1 MAEANRPMS
10 IFQAINLVVRNNTAA
25 VDARLN
31 AAGYPAGTDDMRN
44 ASLNRLLAEDADT
57 LMSVLS
63 VPLIPERMTPAE
75 RGQVIAAAEKAMGAP
90 LARGGVFNMNGD
102 PTEGVGEL
110 NLGTA
115 PDESTGG
122 GGGWNWNNFAEL
134 IVGAGLTVYLNETGT
149 GTGGDGGNQGT
160 GAPPPSLL
168 PSWVVPV
175 VVVAVLA
182 AAAAALWYFTRKRG
196 K

>member
-44 ASLNRLLAEDADT
+44 DSLNRLLAEDADT
-57 LMSVLS
+57 LVSVLS

-75 RGQVIAAAEKAMGAP
+75 RGQVIAAAEKATGAP
-90 LARGGVFNMNGD
+90 LARGGVFNMSND
-102 PTEGVGEL
+102 PTEGIGEL

-115 PDESTGG
+115 PDESTSG

-134 IVGAGLTVYLNETGT
+134 IVGAGLTIYLNETGG
-149 GTGGDGGNQGT
+149 GTGGEGPTGS
-160 GAPPPSLL
+160 GAPPPS
-168 PSWVVPV
+168 PMPRWVVPALV
-175 VVVAVLA
+175 GLAVVAV
-182 AAAAALWYFTRKRG
+182 AAALWYFTRKKG